1 MNDWIKWLNPTAPI
15 GSQPE
20 ALSAARA
27 SAVAIFV
34 GVLWGC
40 VGVIWLMTAGKA
52 GMDAALA
59 QAAADTPEAAGMA
72 GVMTGAAIGAAV
84 FFVVIQAI
92 LGFVQW
98 KWPNIVIPIIFVIL
112 VVYGLVMALVG
123 LTMMS
128 NPEVAA
134 AAANNPMWMSV
145 LGIVI
150 LIAQALWHVSGIR
163 GARALDRYKADAA
176 I

>member
-34 GVLWGC
+34 GVAWGC
-40 VGVIWLMTAGKA
+40 FGIIWLMTAGKA
-52 GMDAALA
+52 GMDAAMA
-59 QAAADTPEAAGMA
+59 QAAADTPEAAGMM
-72 GVMTGAAIGAAV
+72 GVMTGAAIGAAL
-84 FFVVIQAI
+84 FFVVVQAI

-112 VVYGLVMALVG
+112 VAYGLVTSLLG
-123 LTMMS
+123 LMMMS
-128 NPEVAA
+128 NPDVAA
-134 AAANNPMWMSV
+134 AAAANPIWMTALS
-145 LGIVI
+145 IVI
-150 LIAQALWHVSGIR
+150 LVAQLLWHVAGIR
-163 GARALDRYKADAA
+163 GARALDRYKSTAA